1 MSRAH
6 LKPQPAIKSMLKEIF
21 TLASKDPVLND
32 MVTSAKSLM
41 GAATV
46 RQKYAADWR
55 KFGEKLKAFVNSQNP
70 DVAEKMQTLSDL
82 LNEVSDAENALAQ
95 DEIRNAD
102 DFRDIIE
109 RYAVLFRVNEE
120 YLQAKLAYKRATDAL
135 ADAIQ
140 KDKVESTKPTYDRN
154 RPKLLAAIERS
165 KAQKR
170 ASLIRFKEQ
179 TEALL
184 DQRGRYTRFKVRKMV
199 EGWTRYGNGLKR
211 MCETET
217 DIFQRIK
224 EVLNELRES
233 GNVNHEAVDQMERQI
248 EQQAQAAPPPSPPP
262 QDANEIPAD
271 PQFGGFD

>member
-1 MSRAH
+1 
-6 LKPQPAIKSMLKEIF
+6 MLKEIF

-82 LNEVSDAENALAQ
+82 LNEVGDAEDALAL

-165 KAQKR
+165 KGQKR
-170 ASLIRFKEQ
+170 ASLLRFKEQ
-179 TEALL
+179 TEALI

-199 EGWTRYGNGLKR
+199 EGWTRYGNGLKK
-211 MCETET
+211 MCEVET
-217 DIFQRIK
+217 DIFQRVK

-233 GNVNHEAVDQMERQI
+233 GNVNNEAVDQMERQI
-248 EQQAQAAPPPSPPP
+248 EKQAQAAPPPSQPP
-262 QDANEIPAD
+262 QDTNEIPTD